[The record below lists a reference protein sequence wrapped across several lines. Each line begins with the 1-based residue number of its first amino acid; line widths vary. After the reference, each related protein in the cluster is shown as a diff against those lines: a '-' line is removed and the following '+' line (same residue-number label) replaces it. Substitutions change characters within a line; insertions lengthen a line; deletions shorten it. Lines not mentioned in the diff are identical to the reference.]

1 LANNSSGPA
10 TVVAALILGMSMLGA
25 AFVLQSSMD
34 RSSQKVAE
42 TLAAI
47 AASAS
52 QLAKAGPAAAA
63 PAPTRPARAGR
74 PDPSKVYQIAVGGA
88 PARGSKNAVIKIVEW
103 SDFQ

>member
-10 TVVAALILGMSMLGA
+10 TVIAALILGMSILGA
-25 AFVLQSSMD
+25 AFVLQGSMD
-34 RSSQKVAE
+34 RNSQKVAE

-52 QLAKAGPAAAA
+52 DLAKAGPAAGAAA
-63 PAPTRPARAGR
+63 PARPARAGR
-74 PDPSKVYQIAVGGA
+74 PDPTKVYQIAVGDS
-88 PARGSKNAVIKIVEW
+88 PARGDKNAAIKIVEW